1 MRDRE
6 RTCDCER
13 EIVTMSERLFVCE
26 RKSVSGRERVRETV
40 LGFMSER
47 VCVRV

>member
-1 MRDRE
+1 MKE
-6 RTCDCER
+6 L
-13 EIVTMSERLFVCE
+13 VTMSERLFVCE

-47 VCVRV
+47 ESVR